1 MMLAH
6 RSVSVLPLVLAL
18 ILVPVAGHAAAGLS
32 FTCADQGVVTDLG
45 RLVVFHTLVRNTGT
59 AADTCTLNIVKSV
72 PPGWITSLCEGATCY
87 NEHVVEITFTLA
99 PGEETNVDLDVQV
112 ETVAG
117 CGSVTMTVTSGVDPG
132 WSAALD
138 FHVGTSGLDL
148 LLVTGDEGTTGYYEA
163 ALAGSGL
170 SHATWPR
177 QVAGSLANAEIS
189 LFPRVV
195 WFAGE
200 GSPGLDDTDRAV
212 LAYYLQHGGALFLSG
227 RDLAYEACDPASPFH
242 GAMAASWFSIVL
254 GSGYVGDGA
263 PYQSAVGP
271 AGDPVTGGLACGLQ
285 GGDGSGSNT
294 DCDRLTAEAGGTV
307 SLTYED
313 GTPAAVRST
322 YGLGRSFFC
331 AFDLAGVSTAAERA
345 ALLQAFLDWV
355 GGPSPAPEGIPDA
368 GRARVA
374 AFPNPF
380 NPRTTLRLD
389 AGADQAI
396 PVAVDIHD
404 VRGRLV
410 RKLFRGLLPPGG
422 RSLVWEGVD
431 DSGRPAPAG
440 LYFVVMTAPDGP
452 AAGKI
457 VLAR

>member
-6 RSVSVLPLVLAL
+6 RSFSVLPLVLAL

-32 FTCADQGVVTDLG
+32 FTGADQGVVTDLG
-45 RLVVFHTLVRNTGT
+45 QLAVFHTLVRNTGS
-59 AADTCTLNIVKSV
+59 AADTYTLTIVKSV
-72 PPGWITSLCEGATCY
+72 PPGWITSLCEGAICY
-87 NEHVVEITFTLA
+87 NEHVVEIAFTLA

-112 ETVAG
+112 EAVAG
-117 CGSVTMTVTSGVDPG
+117 CGSVTMIVSSGVDPG
-132 WSAALD
+132 LSAALD

-148 LLVTGDEGTTGYYEA
+148 LLVAGDEGTTGYYEA
-163 ALAGSGL
+163 AFAGSGL
-170 SHATWPR
+170 SHAIWPR
-177 QVAGSLANAEIS
+177 QTAGSLTNAEIS
-189 LFPRVV
+189 FFPRVV

-200 GSPGLDDTDRAV
+200 RSPGLDDSDRAV

-254 GSGYVGDGA
+254 GTGYAGDGS
-263 PYQSAVGP
+263 PYQSAAGP
-271 AGDPVTGGLACGLQ
+271 SGDPVTGGLACGLQ
-285 GGDGSGSNT
+285 GGDGSGTNT
-294 DCDRLTAEAGGTV
+294 DCDRLAAEAGGTV

-322 YGLGRSFFC
+322 YGMGRSFFC
-331 AFDLAGVSTAAERA
+331 AFDLAGVATAAERA

-368 GRARVA
+368 GSVRVA

-380 NPRTTLRLD
+380 NPRTTLHLD
-389 AGADQAI
+389 AGADQAVR
-396 PVAVDIHD
+396 VAVDIHD
-404 VRGRLV
+404 VRGHLV

-431 DSGRPAPAG
+431 DAGRPAPSG
-440 LYFVVMTAPDGP
+440 LYFVVMTTPDGP
-452 AAGKI
+452 SAGKI